1 MDNYPIPSLLQHLQ
15 LDTDIDGSQ
24 RLNTVAHLLRLLPRV
39 VTRLTGRNPEEVG
52 RQTSWQP
59 GQPATLK
66 RRPDESPNEPR
77 SPSGKGLNDPIL
89 FARE

>member
-1 MDNYPIPSLLQHLQ
+1 MGYFPILSLRQHPH

-24 RLNTVAHLLRLLPRV
+24 RIGTLAYLLRLMGRD
-39 VTRLTGRNPEEVG
+39 VTCLTGRNPEDVG

-59 GQPATLK
+59 GQPATVN
-66 RRPDESPNEPR
+66 RTPDESPNEPR